1 MMTQNITSA
10 LTSRRKS
17 IFFTSKVGKKA
28 SKTNLSLEMKKAVLV
43 SYARTPIGKLGG
55 GLASQSATQLGALAV
70 KAAVTRAG
78 LESGQVEEVILG
90 NVVSAGIG
98 QAPARQAAKFAGL
111 PDSVCCTTINKVC
124 ASGMKSVMFAAQQVM
139 LGQRDVVVA
148 GGMESMTNIP
158 YYMPSARNGAR
169 FGHSKVVDGI
179 IHDGLWD
186 IYNDQ
191 HMGMVRGIFLI

>member
-17 IFFTSKVGKKA
+17 IFFTSKAGKKA